1 MEIKLNE
8 LNLNMAG
15 IVKQI
20 NCSDNIKTRLLDL
33 GIINGTKVIPIFR
46 SMLGDPT
53 AYMIRGSILAIRKND
68 ANEIIVLPE
77 DTL

>member
-8 LNLNMAG
+8 LNLNKSG

-33 GIINGTKVIPIFR
+33 GIINGTKIMPIFR

-53 AYMIRGSILAIRKND
+53 AYMIRGSMLAIRETD
-68 ANEIIVLPE
+68 AKEIIVLPDQE
-77 DTL
+77 M